1 MAASSNSIGLTNAA
15 RFIPEVWTARVID
28 EYIQAS
34 VVAPLV
40 DTSFEPLFVN
50 YGDTLVVPH
59 TTKATVLARSH
70 NTDLTRYANTETSS
84 NLSIN
89 KDYYTFR
96 ILEPM
101 AAKQS
106 VADLLAEYTKLDAKA
121 MAYNVDVQLCA
132 LFSALN
138 ANTRKGTL
146 LVDVTDDNL
155 LDCVQALDDNLAP
168 REDRSWIICPA
179 TWNSLMQ
186 IDKFVHL
193 DYVKPKAE
201 TAVER
206 AQLNRPLYGAPVY
219 VTTAV
224 EDDATN
230 GHNNVLLHKEAIM
243 MVRQQEP
250 KVKVA
255 YDTRMGA
262 DSLLIEMFYGVAE
275 KRETNGICLQ
285 GK

>member
-1 MAASSNSIGLTNAA
+1 MAANSIGLTNAA
-15 RFIPEVWTARVID
+15 VFIPEVWTARVID
-28 EYIQAS
+28 QYIQGV
-34 VVAPLV
+34 VVAPLI

-50 YGDTLVVPH
+50 YGDTLAVPH
-59 TTKATVLARSH
+59 TTAATVLARGH
-70 NTDLTRYANTETSS
+70 NTDLTRIATTETSS
-84 NLSIN
+84 NLSID

-106 VADLLAEYTKLDAKA
+106 IADLLAEYTKVDAKA
-121 MAYNVDVQLCA
+121 MAYNVDVTLCA

-138 ANTRKGTL
+138 ANTRKGTI

-168 REDRSWIICPA
+168 KEGRKWIISPA
-179 TWNSLMQ
+179 TWNSMMQ

-193 DYVKPKAE
+193 DYVKPQGE

-206 AQLNRPLYGAPVY
+206 AQLNRPIYGAPVY
-219 VTTAV
+219 VTTAI
-224 EDDATN
+224 EANNTN
-230 GHNNVLLHKEAIM
+230 GHNNAFLQTEAIM
-243 MVRQQEP
+243 MVRQQKP

-255 YDTRMGA
+255 WDTRMGA

-275 KRETNGICLQ
+275 KRETAGICLQ